1 MNGYLEIILGP
12 MFSGKTTY
20 LINKYNDY
28 MKQNKRVTVI
38 NFSDDTRYDD
48 KLLSSHDKIMIPC
61 VFSRTIGDILN
72 KEDVKNSDIV
82 LINEGQFFEDLYDSI
97 IYLVEKLN
105 KRVYVCGLDGD
116 FKRKKFGRILDLIS
130 MCDKVIKLH
139 SKCYTCELPATF
151 SHRIS
156 SETSQ
161 VVIGADNYVPL
172 CRKCYLCEN
181 SS

>member
-1 MNGYLEIILGP
+1 MEGYLEVILGP

-38 NFSDDTRYDD
+38 NFSDDTRYHDEM
-48 KLLSSHDKIMIPC
+48 LSSHDKIMIPC
-61 VFSRTIGDILN
+61 VFSRTIGELLN
-72 KEDVKNSDIV
+72 NEDVKNSDIV
-82 LINEGQFFEDLYDSI
+82 LINEGQFFEDLYDSV
-97 IYLVEKLN
+97 IYLIEKLN

-116 FKRKKFGRILDLIS
+116 FKRKKFGRILDVIS
-130 MCDKVIKLH
+130 ICDKATKLH
-139 SKCYTCELPATF
+139 SKCYTCESPAIF

-161 VVIGADNYVPL
+161 VVIGTNNYVPL
-172 CRKCYLCEN
+172 CRKCYLCKN
-181 SS
+181 SA